1 MAAMTATDLLPVL
14 KEVYPGGSI
23 PREIQFGK
31 SPVLNMMRT
40 DQESAYGEHI
50 KVPVKYGNPQGVGAV
65 LSTAQTNNSNTAWKA
80 FEIDTIDYYGVV
92 KISGRAI
99 DKSKKDRG
107 SFVRG
112 LKQQSDG
119 IIYSVRRRL
128 THNLFRN
135 HGGAVGQ
142 VGTVSTTTVTLTT
155 ARDSRNFEPN
165 AVIVADTTDGTS
177 GTVDAGSVTLSAVSR
192 SAGTLTATAN
202 WSAGIA
208 SIAANDY
215 LFYQSDFGAMMR
227 GFDSWIP
234 SADPGAT
241 SFLGVDRSADPVRLG
256 GCRSDLSSLPIEEAA
271 QEALRI
277 VFDEGGEPDVL
288 ILSTDNW
295 TNFAKALGSKV
306 EYGERSS
313 YDAEVGFKT
322 IKVMGPAGEV
332 DVIADPD
339 CQSNIMWAMTMNTWT
354 LHSMGEFIRVLD
366 DDGLPVL
373 RESTSDGVEMRVVS
387 RPQVACEAP
396 GWNGR
401 FAI

>member
-1 MAAMTATDLLPVL
+1 MAAMTDTDLLPVL
-14 KEVYPGGSI
+14 KEIYPGGSV
-23 PREIQFGK
+23 PRELQFGK
-31 SPVLNMMRT
+31 SPTLSMMRT
-40 DQESAYGEHI
+40 DTESAYGEHI
-50 KVPVKYGNPQGVGAV
+50 KIPVKYGNPQGVGAV
-65 LSTAQTNNSNTAWKA
+65 LSTAQTNNSNAKWKA
-80 FEIDTIDYYGVV
+80 FEVDTIDYYGVV
-92 KISGRAI
+92 KITGRAI

-135 HGGAVGQ
+135 HGGALGQ
-142 VGTVSTTTVTLTT
+142 VSSFSTDTVTLTNV
-155 ARDSRNFEPN
+155 RDTRYFEPDQ
-165 AVIVADTTDGTS
+165 VIVSDTTDGTS
-177 GTVDAGSVTLSAVSR
+177 GTVNAGSVTIEAVSR
-192 SAGTLTATAN
+192 SGGTLTATAN
-202 WSAGIA
+202 WATGIA

-215 LFYQSDFGAMMR
+215 LFIESDFGQMMY
-227 GFDSWIP
+227 GFESWIP
-234 SADPGAT
+234 STDPTST
-241 SFLGVDRSADPVRLG
+241 SFLGVDRSSDPVRLG
-256 GCRSDLSSLPIEEAA
+256 GCRADYSGTPIEEAV
-271 QEALRI
+271 QDMLRT
-277 VFDEGGEPDVL
+277 VYDEGGEPDVI

-295 TNFAKALGSKV
+295 TNFAKALGTKV

-332 DVIADPD
+332 DVMADPD
-339 CQSNIMWAMTMNTWT
+339 AQGNVAWVMTMNTWT

-401 FAI
+401 FTI

>member
-1 MAAMTATDLLPVL
+1 MAAMSETDLLPVL

-23 PREIQFGK
+23 PRELQYGK
-31 SPVLNMMRT
+31 SPVLSMMRT
-40 DQESAYGEHI
+40 DTESAYGEHI

-65 LSTAQTNNSNTAWKA
+65 LATAQTNNSNTKWKA

-92 KISGRAI
+92 KITGRAI

-119 IIYSVRRRL
+119 IIHSVRRRL

-135 HGGAVGQ
+135 HGGAIGQ
-142 VGTVSTTTVTLTT
+142 VSDVTNDVVTLSN
-155 ARDSRNFEPN
+155 ARDSRYFEPDQ
-165 AVIVADTTDGTS
+165 VIVSDTTDGTS
-177 GTVDAGSVTLSAVSR
+177 GTVNAGSATVEAVSR
-192 SAGTLTATAN
+192 SGGTVTATAN

-208 SIAANDY
+208 SIATNDY
-215 LFYQSDFGAMMR
+215 LFIESDFGAMMY

-234 SADPGAT
+234 SADPSST
-241 SFLGVDRSADPVRLG
+241 LFLNVDRSVDPVRLG
-256 GCRSDLSSLPIEEAA
+256 GCRDDLSGVPIEEAA

-277 VFDEGGEPDVL
+277 VYDEGGEPDVL

-339 CQSNIMWAMTMNTWT
+339 CQTSVMWCMTMNTWT

-373 RESTSDGVEMRVVS
+373 RESTTDGVEMRVVS